1 MKRRKKEKGTAVAAP
16 RSIILG
22 YSLNKV
28 FDAAPFHAEGMGVA
42 AKRLLHKQTD
52 SKSVRISTNAH
63 KKTAAD
69 AASPYAK
76 APSSRLLQKQKP
88 Y

>member
-1 MKRRKKEKGTAVAAP
+1 MKRRKKEKGTAEAAP
-16 RSIILG
+16 LSIILG
-22 YSLNKV
+22 QSLNKV
-28 FDAAPFHAEGMGVA
+28 FDAAPFYTEGMGVPQSGFYII
-42 AKRLLHKQTD
+42 R
-52 SKSVRISTNAH
+52 RIPNQSGFLQNAH